1 MKDFFISIMDKILAQ
16 NIYFVGALGLGTL
29 LTLLIIAIVIL
40 ILTFKRSKLFGKIVR
55 SIFLVIMIP
64 ETIYVI
70 YWFVVFIQLQT
81 GGITQI
87 PV

>member
-29 LTLLIIAIVIL
+29 LTFLIIAIVIL
-40 ILTFKRSKLFGKIVR
+40 VLTFKKSKLFGKIVR
-55 SIFLVIMIP
+55 SIFLTIMIP

>member
-16 NIYFVGALGLGTL
+16 NLYFVGALGLGTL
-29 LTLLIIAIVIL
+29 LAFLIIAIVIL
-40 ILTFKRSKLFGKIVR
+40 VLTFKKSKLFGKIIR

>member
-16 NIYFVGALGLGTL
+16 NLYFVGALGLGTL
-29 LTLLIIAIVIL
+29 LTFLIIAIVIL
-40 ILTFKRSKLFGKIVR
+40 VLTFKKSKLFGKIVR